1 MKLALLKKLGFW
13 LGWLFLAM
21 ALASLVWS
29 FLLWRYPL
37 HVAEKSTPTNPV
49 ASQAIGL
56 NGLEKHWLVGE
67 QKATQRVETN
77 EPIQVS
83 RLAVKVQGILF
94 SNQAERS
101 VVMLSYRNKD
111 LTLST
116 GDELETGILL
126 VKIKQDALVFDR
138 NGQLEQVLLDLD
150 KTAKLDQQLEEKLTK
165 PARAKSNE
173 LPSQVTE
180 QRVGSRVLEATFGPE
195 FRQSLV
201 QDPLQLM
208 SYISVSPSSKEGQ
221 LQGFVLQPG
230 SKPELFKHFGLQAGD
245 LLVAVDGDLVSD
257 TSAMMDLHSRL
268 ATAEG
273 LDIDLMRGDERLRIR
288 IEME

>member
-1 MKLALLKKLGFW
+1 M
-13 LGWLFLAM
+13 
-21 ALASLVWS
+21 
-29 FLLWRYPL
+29 
-37 HVAEKSTPTNPV
+37 
-49 ASQAIGL
+49 
-56 NGLEKHWLVGE
+56 
-67 QKATQRVETN
+67 ETN

-111 LTLST
+111 LTLSS

-150 KTAKLDQQLEEKLTK
+150 KTAQLDQPLEEKLSK

-208 SYISVSPSSKEGQ
+208 SYISVSPSSKGEIGRA
-221 LQGFVLQPG
+221 
-230 SKPELFKHFGLQAGD
+230 SC
-245 LLVAVDGDLVSD
+245 
-257 TSAMMDLHSRL
+257 R
-268 ATAEG
+268 
-273 LDIDLMRGDERLRIR
+273 ERV
-288 IEME
+288 